1 MAPDDELIRRTA
13 RGDHAAFDQ
22 LVQRHEAAV
31 LRFLR
36 LLVRCDA
43 EDILQDTF
51 FAVYRSAAQYRGE
64 ASFRTWLFRIAKNAA
79 YQARLRRARH
89 GEWTSEFPTL
99 IGYDD
104 PEQQAIRGQRLKV
117 LNRALATLDAED
129 REVIVLRDIRG
140 LSGEDTARVLGI
152 TLAAMKSR
160 LHRARTRLVSAMP
173 VAMSRRYS
181 SAEAASLEWAG
192 PRNAAFRNSTFIT
205 A

>member
-13 RGDHAAFDQ
+13 GGDHCAFHQ

-36 LLVRCDA
+36 LLARGDA

-79 YQARLRRARH
+79 YQARIRRARH
-89 GEWTSEFPTL
+89 GEWTSEIPAL

-104 PEQQAIRGQRLKV
+104 PEQQAIRSQRLQA
-117 LNRALATLDAED
+117 LNAALEALDPED
-129 REVIVLRDIRG
+129 REVIMLRDLRG
-140 LSGEDTARVLGI
+140 ISGEDTAHVLGI
-152 TLAAMKSR
+152 SLAAMKSR
-160 LHRARTRLVSAMP
+160 LHRARTRLATTIRLLDG
-173 VAMSRRYS
+173 RRS
-181 SAEAASLEWAG
+181 SGATTVELPARRDAGYHEAA
-192 PRNAAFRNSTFIT
+192 RIAA
-205 A
+205 